1 MQVMKYTRN
10 ALRSLIREAI
20 ESDKILPERPW
31 SVEVTFSLSGGTAS
45 DSEGEG
51 PDGFAL
57 LMSSDSVEARIVVD
71 TYWNPQGGDKSGN
84 SLRIEV
90 DGSTVADS
98 YIPVKMDDGKKQRLI
113 VSSSPVANVIVVSHA
128 VDEKQLPI
136 AYLVTKS
143 PFVTAED
150 IDFSID
156 PLGNGEVDAEITG
169 HVNL

>member
-1 MQVMKYTRN
+1 MKYTRS
-10 ALRSLIREAI
+10 ALSSLIREAI

-31 SVEVTFSLSGGTAS
+31 SVEVTFSLSGGVAS
-45 DSEGEG
+45 DAEGES

-57 LMSSDSVEARIVVD
+57 LMSSDSSEVRVVVD
-71 TYWNPQGGDKSGN
+71 TYWNPQGEDKSGN

-90 DGSTVADS
+90 DGEVVVDS
-98 YIPVKMDDGKKQRLI
+98 YVPVKMDDGKKQRLI
-113 VSSSPVANVIVVSHA
+113 VSNSPVANVLVVSHA
-128 VDEKQLPI
+128 MDEKQLPI

-150 IDFSID
+150 IDFSIET
-156 PLGNGEVDAEITG
+156 LGNGEVDATITG